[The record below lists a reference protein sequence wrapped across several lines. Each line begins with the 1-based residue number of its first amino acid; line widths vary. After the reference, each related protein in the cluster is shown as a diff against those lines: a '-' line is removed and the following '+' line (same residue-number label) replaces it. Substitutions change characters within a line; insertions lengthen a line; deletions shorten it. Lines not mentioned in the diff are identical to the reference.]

1 MSKINFD
8 TYHIQKLKNEEYA
21 RAYLEVALEE
31 YESDE
36 DSQAFF
42 NALKDV
48 AKAQGG
54 LGHVAQ
60 KVNLNRQNLY
70 KALSGKRKPRLETI
84 SHLMHGLGYKFSL
97 QPIHNNNSIITTE

>member
-1 MSKINFD
+1 MAKLNFD
-8 TYHIQKLKNEEYA
+8 TYHIEKLKNEGYA
-21 RAYLEVALEE
+21 KAYLEVALEE
-31 YESDE
+31 YEADG

-54 LGHVAQ
+54 LGHVAE
-60 KVNLNRQNLY
+60 KANLNRQNLY
-70 KALSGKRKPRLETI
+70 KALSGNRKPRLETI

-97 QPIHNNNSIITTE
+97 QPIHNNHSAAE

>member
-1 MSKINFD
+1 MAKLNFD
-8 TYHIQKLKNEEYA
+8 IYHIQKLKNEEYA
-21 RAYLEVALEE
+21 HAYLEVALEE
-31 YESDE
+31 YEADG

-60 KVNLNRQNLY
+60 KANLNRQNLY
-70 KALSGKRKPRLETI
+70 RALSGNSKPRLETI
-84 SHLMHGLGYKFSL
+84 SHFMHGLGYKFSL
-97 QPIHNNNSIITTE
+97 QPIHNNHSSAE